1 MTSKHGSAKVVLLL
15 LAVASTGKVHA
26 ASTQGVPGAPG
37 AGLVGPSAGLPVTPV
52 FDEDPAP
59 RLSLPTESDRAL
71 WRKPGFRFGL
81 GLVYGRLYGIGGPPD
96 GQLIGPTIR
105 GGVRLDEAWSLMGSL
120 AYLYAKGTG
129 TAMQGLRFAGTLE
142 PTWHAT
148 EHLSFAVGI
157 GFGGIIEPS
166 TSRPNPEPQ
175 AVDTSY
181 TFPDAKT
188 PLPSCN
194 GVGVAGLVRTEWTM
208 VLGPRSATGLLLQM
222 DGQWTGC
229 VDDTGVLEPDTATPI
244 VRRQWWPHL
253 GGSLTWEIL
262 WR

>member
-1 MTSKHGSAKVVLLL
+1 MTASYRSPTAVLLA
-15 LAVASTGKVHA
+15 LAMVGGGEVRGATNQA
-26 ASTQGVPGAPG
+26 VPPT
-37 AGLVGPSAGLPVTPV
+37 PSAGLAAPNLPATPV
-52 FDEDPAP
+52 FDDDSPP

-71 WRKPGFRFGL
+71 WKKPGFRFGL

-120 AYLYAKGTG
+120 SYLYAKGTG
-129 TAMQGLRFAGTLE
+129 TALQGLRFAGTLE

-157 GFGGIIEPS
+157 GFGGIVERG
-166 TSRPNPEPQ
+166 TTRPNPQPQ

-188 PLPSCN
+188 PLPSCS
-194 GVGVAGLVRTEWTM
+194 GVGVAGLLRTEWTLA
-208 VLGPRSATGLLLQM
+208 LGPRSATGLLLQM
-222 DGQWTGC
+222 DGQWTEC
-229 VDDTGVLEPDTATPI
+229 VDDTGVLEPDTAMPV
-244 VRRQWWPHL
+244 VRRQWWPQL

>member
-1 MTSKHGSAKVVLLL
+1 M
-15 LAVASTGKVHA
+15 
-26 ASTQGVPGAPG
+26 PGGP
-37 AGLVGPSAGLPVTPV
+37 VGTPI
-52 FDEDPAP
+52 FDEDAPP

-71 WRKPGFRFGL
+71 WEKPGFSFGL
-81 GLVYGRLYGIGGPPD
+81 GLAYGRLVGIHGAPS

-120 AYLYAKGTG
+120 SYLYALGSGTV
-129 TAMQGLRFAGTLE
+129 MQGLRFAGTLE

-148 EHLSFAVGI
+148 HHLSFAIGL
-157 GFGGIIEPS
+157 GFGGIVEPS
-166 TSRPNPEPQ
+166 TSRPNPDPQ
-175 AVDTSY
+175 PSTLDTSY
-181 TFPDAKT
+181 TFPDART

-194 GVGVAGLVRTEWTM
+194 GVGVAGLLRAEWTVVM
-208 VLGPRSATGLLLQM
+208 GPRSATGLLLQM

-229 VDDTGVLEPDTATPI
+229 VDDTGRVEPDTATPI
-244 VRRQWWPHL
+244 VRRQWWPQL